1 MPFPQQSM
9 TPRPAAF
16 TLLEVVLAIGVL
28 GVALAVLAE
37 VSRLSLVSATGA
49 VGESQAS
56 LVAESVF
63 AQMLAGVT
71 AVADASQ
78 VAWQQP
84 DGSVAWRYSV
94 AVDSTNRSEMLA
106 VRVRVEEVVP
116 EGSKP
121 VTFTLSRWIRSPS
134 YLDGLA
140 AEQQAADEAEEEA
153 KQAEDAA
160 AADSASAT
168 SGGGAGGP

>member
-1 MPFPQQSM
+1 MPPPPVH
-9 TPRPAAF
+9 PRPNAF

-37 VSRLSLVSATGA
+37 VSRLSLVNATSA

-71 AVADASQ
+71 PVADSSQ

-84 DGSVAWRYSV
+84 DSSVAWQYSV
-94 AVDSTNRSEMLA
+94 AVDSTNRTELLA
-106 VRVRVEEVVP
+106 VRVMVEEVVP
-116 EGSKP
+116 EGSRP
-121 VTFTLSRWIRSPS
+121 ISFTLSRWIRSPS

-140 AEQQAADEAEEEA
+140 AEQQAADEAAEEA
-153 KQAEDAA
+153 KKAEEATAA
-160 AADSASAT
+160 ETSGSSAN
-168 SGGGAGGP
+168 SGGGAP